1 MYLTTYFKV
10 SFHYANLGMML
21 NSTYNM
27 TCNETYI
34 SLQKILTETALTTPW
49 VVLRIFVSEK
59 VNVSDRNRKK

>member
-27 TCNETYI
+27 TCNEAYI
-34 SLQKILTETALTTPW
+34 SLQKILSETALTTPW